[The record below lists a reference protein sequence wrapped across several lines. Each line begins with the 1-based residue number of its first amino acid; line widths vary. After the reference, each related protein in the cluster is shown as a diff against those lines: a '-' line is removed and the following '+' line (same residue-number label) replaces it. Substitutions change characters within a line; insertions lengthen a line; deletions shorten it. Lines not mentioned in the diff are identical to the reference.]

1 MNKFLKLGPATYVP
15 MTNNPQPLFVMNFI
29 TLIKIKDKEVK
40 WLTSI
45 L

>member
-1 MNKFLKLGPATYVP
+1 MNKFLKQAPATYVP
-15 MTNNPQPLFVMNFI
+15 VTSNPQPLFVMNLI
-29 TLIKIKDKEVK
+29 TLIKLKDEEVK

>member
-1 MNKFLKLGPATYVP
+1 MNKFLKQAPATYVP
-15 MTNNPQPLFVMNFI
+15 VTNNPQPLFVMNLI
-29 TLIKIKDKEVK
+29 TLIKIKDEEVK